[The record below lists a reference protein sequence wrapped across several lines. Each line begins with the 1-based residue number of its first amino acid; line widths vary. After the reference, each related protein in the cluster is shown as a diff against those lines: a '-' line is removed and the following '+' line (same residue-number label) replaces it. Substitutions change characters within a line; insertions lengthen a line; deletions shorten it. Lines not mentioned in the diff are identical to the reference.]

1 MNIFTMFSKKNK
13 KEEKKPQQ
21 RQMPMTQTE
30 PGGEQGRSAAEVLA
44 EGMLNVRDIIAPSAI
59 EIDFNNIKI
68 GNNYYRTL
76 FVSGYPRFVGANW
89 LSPVINFDHSLDI
102 SMFYYPVKA
111 KMILDDL
118 RRKITELEATEMSD
132 REKGRVTD
140 PVVRAA
146 LEDAQ
151 ALQEQLVKGVEKY
164 FQFSFY
170 ITVVA
175 DSLEELETVTSRLE
189 STLGSLLLISK
200 PATLQME
207 EAFQSSLPTASD
219 KLLITRNMD
228 TTSLAT
234 TFPFTSSDLTSDEGI
249 MYGINMH
256 NGSLVIFDRFS
267 MENANSVVFAKSGA
281 GKSYYVKLEALRLM
295 VFGAEVMIIDPEE
308 EYRTLCDAVG
318 GNYIDFSPN
327 SDNKINPF
335 DLSGVVV
342 EGENELGQKLLS
354 LHTLLK
360 LMLGD
365 LNPTEE
371 AILDRALI
379 ETYRIKGIT
388 TDPET
393 QMNKEPP
400 IMEDLYKVLR
410 GAQEDEAKGMAD
422 RLEKYI
428 KGSMAGIFDS
438 QSTVD
443 INNKMTVFSTKNI
456 EDEVLRP
463 VAFYIILDYVWTKI
477 RRDLKKRILI
487 VEEAWYLMQNEDSAR
502 FIYGVA
508 KRARKYYLGLTTISQ
523 DVDDFLSSDYGKA
536 IVTNSSIQILL
547 KQHPAAIDRVA
558 ETFYLS
564 EGERRLLLAA
574 DIGEGLFFAGTNHVA
589 IKIKASQSE
598 HKLITTDPEEL
609 LRVKEEGLIKER
621 AAQASRTV
629 YKPIT
634 RFDSDKYETIDANG
648 QPLQPKPANPP
659 TSSPITPPPPPPT
672 SPTPPQKSAMDSGV
686 TIPGS
691 KSEDSNQKPM
701 GGSGGGSSQGQFSLR
716 DESGKAEEDKRPQSA
731 PSSPTPP
738 PPPPP
743 IPTPA
748 ARSAPQ
754 SSGMPQPKPE
764 EEKER
769 SAPVPMPQSRSE
781 PEPKVEPK
789 PKEEP
794 EPTPA
799 PTPAPSK
806 PGLESDNQ
814 ISGLSSDDSGGGMA
828 DILEQNRKEKE
839 ESKSE
844 SEITKPDV
852 VSQGGSKDMLES
864 STSTVKKIGASLG
877 KLFGMGG
884 NKGNA
889 EEEDDSPGIIEDKI
903 PEPSGAPS
911 QAEDSIMTPRGE
923 HQIGSMPPPPISEKP
938 SSSPGTT
945 LGTTPG
951 TDDDLR

>member
-1 MNIFTMFSKKNK
+1 MNLFTFFGKKQ
-13 KEEKKPQQ
+13 KPKRPQASPEQ
-21 RQMPMTQTE
+21 SAIPGMP
-30 PGGEQGRSAAEVLA
+30 GKSAPEILA
-44 EGMLNVRDIIAPSAI
+44 EGMLNVRDIIAPSAL
-59 EIDFNNIKI
+59 EVDFNQLKI

-76 FVSGYPRFVGANW
+76 FISGYPRFVGANW
-89 LSPVINFDHSLDI
+89 LSPVINFDHSLDL

-132 REKGRVTD
+132 REKGRITD

-170 ITVVA
+170 ITVSA
-175 DSLEELETVTSRLE
+175 ESLDELETVTSRLE

-207 EAFQSSLPTASD
+207 EAFQSTLPAGSD

-256 NGSLVIFDRFS
+256 NGSLVVFDRFS
-267 MENANSVVFAKSGA
+267 MENANTVVFAKSGA

-295 VFGAEVMIIDPEE
+295 IFGAEVMIIDPEE
-308 EYRTLCDAVG
+308 EYRTLCEAVG
-318 GNYIDFSPN
+318 GNYVDFSPG
-327 SDNKINPF
+327 SSSKINPF

-360 LMLGD
+360 LMLGE

-371 AILDRALI
+371 AVLDRALI

-393 QMNKEPP
+393 QMTKEPP
-400 IMEDLYKVLR
+400 IMEDLYKVLQ
-410 GAQEDEAKGMAD
+410 GMQEPESKGMAD

-428 KGSMAGIFDS
+428 RGSMAGIFDS
-438 QSTVD
+438 QSTTN
-443 INNKMTVFSTKNI
+443 IEGIMSVFSTKNI

-463 VAFYIILDYVWTKI
+463 VAFYIILDFIWTKI

-487 VEEAWYLMQNEDSAR
+487 VEEAWYLMQNDDSAR

-536 IVTNSSIQILL
+536 IVTNSSIQVLL

-589 IKIKASQSE
+589 IKIKASPAE
-598 HKLITTDPEEL
+598 HKLITTDPEEI
-609 LRVKEEGLIKER
+609 LRLREEGIIG
-621 AAQASRTV
+621 QAKTKQPQRPV
-629 YKPIT
+629 YRPVST
-634 RFDSDKYETIDANG
+634 FDPNKYETLDAQG
-648 QPLQPKPANPP
+648 APKPGFEPPQKSRPSVTIPGMPKEDADEAKMPPPAPTPPPPAPP
-659 TSSPITPPPPPPT
+659 TTPQPAPMPPVQAAPPPPPPPPT
-672 SPTPPQKSAMDSGV
+672 PK
-686 TIPGS
+686 
-691 KSEDSNQKPM
+691 
-701 GGSGGGSSQGQFSLR
+701 
-716 DESGKAEEDKRPQSA
+716 
-731 PSSPTPP
+731 
-738 PPPPP
+738 
-743 IPTPA
+743 
-748 ARSAPQ
+748 
-754 SSGMPQPKPE
+754 PQP
-764 EEKER
+764 
-769 SAPVPMPQSRSE
+769 VPQETP
-781 PEPKVEPK
+781 
-789 PKEEP
+789 EEP
-794 EPTPA
+794 EPPLPPPA
-799 PTPAPSK
+799 PAPAPQ
-806 PGLESDNQ
+806 P
-814 ISGLSSDDSGGGMA
+814 SSAEPRPPWMSPPAGQQDSGTDRGLKIGGDS
-828 DILEQNRKEKE
+828 DIK
-839 ESKSE
+839 
-844 SEITKPDV
+844 KPEV
-852 VSQGGSKDMLES
+852 VSQGGSRDIVIGPQGAM
-864 STSTVKKIGASLG
+864 KKFGASLG
-877 KLFGMGG
+877 NLFGKKKDNETSKPEAPAAPPTAPTPPPAIPKPQTGG
-884 NKGNA
+884 V
-889 EEEDDSPGIIEDKI
+889 
-903 PEPSGAPS
+903 SGS
-911 QAEDSIMTPRGE
+911 KNDNVLST
-923 HQIGSMPPPPISEKP
+923 SMPLPPVSNKP
-938 SSSPGTT
+938 GAGSPVPENRNSGPTPAAGNEGAFA
-945 LGTTPG
+945 LG
-951 TDDDLR
+951 DDKQGRL

>member
-13 KEEKKPQQ
+13 KEEKQPQE
-21 RQMPMTQTE
+21 RRMPMTQTE
-30 PGGEQGRSAAEVLA
+30 PGGEQGKSAAEVLA

-59 EIDFNNIKI
+59 EVDFNHIKI

-308 EYRTLCDAVG
+308 EYRTLCEAVG
-318 GNYIDFSPN
+318 GNYIDFSP
-327 SDNKINPF
+327 SSENKINPF

-360 LMLGD
+360 LMLGE

-400 IMEDLYKVLR
+400 IMEDLYKVLL
-410 GAQEDEAKGMAD
+410 GAQEEEAKSMAD

-443 INNKMTVFSTKNI
+443 INSKMTVFSTKNI

-463 VAFYIILDYVWTKI
+463 VAFYIVLDYVWTKI

-609 LRVKEEGLIKER
+609 LRLKEEGIIQDKIN
-621 AAQASRTV
+621 QPTRTV
-629 YKPIT
+629 YKPISG
-634 RFDSDKYETIDANG
+634 FDPNKYETLDANG
-648 QPLQPKPANPP
+648 QPMQPQPAA
-659 TSSPITPPPPPPT
+659 SVTPPPPPVSKKPT
-672 SPTPPQKSAMDSGV
+672 SDSGV

-691 KSEDSNQKPM
+691 KTEQKQETPAGDM
-701 GGSGGGSSQGQFSLR
+701 SKGQFDLG
-716 DESGKAEEDKRPQSA
+716 DVGKPPA
-731 PSSPTPP
+731 PPSPP

-743 IPTPA
+743 PA
-748 ARSAPQ
+748 PSEPPVVQAQPPQPQ
-754 SSGMPQPKPE
+754 SSM
-764 EEKER
+764 
-769 SAPVPMPQSRSE
+769 
-781 PEPKVEPK
+781 
-789 PKEEP
+789 
-794 EPTPA
+794 
-799 PTPAPSK
+799 APSEDK
-806 PGLESDNQ
+806 PVSAKAGLESDNQ
-814 ISGLSSDDSGGGMA
+814 ISGLTENDSDGGMA
-828 DILEQNRKEKE
+828 KILEQNKQEKE
-839 ESKSE
+839 ESIAQ
-844 SEITKPDV
+844 SEITKPDI
-852 VSQGGSKDMLES
+852 VSQGGSKEMLES

-877 KLFGMGG
+877 KLFGVGG
-884 NKGNA
+884 NKSSSE
-889 EEEDDSPGIIEDKI
+889 EEEDNSPGIIEDKI
-903 PEPSGAPS
+903 PEPSGTAPAS
-911 QAEDSIMTPRGE
+911 DDNMTTPRGE
-923 HQIGSMPPPPISEKP
+923 NR
-938 SSSPGTT
+938 
-945 LGTTPG
+945 LGEN
-951 TDDDLR
+951 